1 MSSKVRMV
9 FYVLVCLIVLS
20 MAWAAEV
27 DAEVTQTVLEE
38 GKVGVIVLL
47 KDDSLLPQAAGEEQ
61 KKEAI
66 AGAQQE
72 VLQDL
77 QLEERKGILGLFQKD
92 AEFEVDKQYVTISA
106 FAGNVTPEGLDK
118 LLRDPLVDKV
128 IFDEERHIFLADSV
142 PLVNA
147 NEVWN
152 ISLNGIALDGL
163 GETAC

>member
-77 QLEERKGILGLFQKD
+77 QF
-92 AEFEVDKQYVTISA
+92 
-106 FAGNVTPEGLDK
+106 
-118 LLRDPLVDKV
+118 
-128 IFDEERHIFLADSV
+128 
-142 PLVNA
+142 
-147 NEVWN
+147 
-152 ISLNGIALDGL
+152 
-163 GETAC
+163 

>member
-20 MAWAAEV
+20 MASAAEV

-38 GKVGVIVLL
+38 GKVGVVVLL
-47 KDDSLLPQAAGEEQ
+47 KEDPLLPQGGEQ

-77 QLEERKGILGLFQKD
+77 QPPDRF
-92 AEFEVDKQYVTISA
+92 
-106 FAGNVTPEGLDK
+106 
-118 LLRDPLVDKV
+118 
-128 IFDEERHIFLADSV
+128 
-142 PLVNA
+142 
-147 NEVWN
+147 
-152 ISLNGIALDGL
+152 
-163 GETAC
+163 

>member
-1 MSSKVRMV
+1 MRMV

-38 GKVGVIVLL
+38 GKVGVVVLL
-47 KDDSLLPQAAGEEQ
+47 KEDPLLPQGGEQ

-92 AEFEVDKQYVTISA
+92 AEFEVNQQYVTISA

-163 GETAC
+163 